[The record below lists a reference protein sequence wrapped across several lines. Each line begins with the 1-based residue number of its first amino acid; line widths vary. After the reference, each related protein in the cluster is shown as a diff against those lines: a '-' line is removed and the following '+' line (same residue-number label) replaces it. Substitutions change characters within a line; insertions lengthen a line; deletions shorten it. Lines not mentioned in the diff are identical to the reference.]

1 VRKAARPGYPDAD
14 VQRLP
19 AHQNKR
25 TARIVILEV
34 VRDARKA
41 LSGVFKRARLRQD
54 SEVVI
59 DMDAVA
65 DAKKIRSGFSITCDD
80 AEKMT

>member
-1 VRKAARPGYPDAD
+1 M
-14 VQRLP
+14 QRLP

-41 LSGVFKRARLRQD
+41 LSSVFKRARLRQD